1 MSNFTFQGLLTKTS
15 TWVKQVLPKLQKGL
29 TGFKENLAKIKI
41 DNQPSSPSK
50 SEASLHLQAKVKAEL
65 LEAWNF
71 IQDELVPVL
80 INFVA
85 AVVIKIDPPLTRAM
99 SGANRQLSSNSTIQ
113 TNWQKLQTTSLW
125 QKTSVALAPIGRSLG
140 NTIKPLTTSTI
151 LQPLVTRPLGTV
163 AFVMIL
169 ALLLSLKPHPVAT
182 SAANLAVNAPIN
194 SNVAIS
200 KPVSI
205 PAEKGDAP
213 ISPEKVL
220 VSSIQAQVGDISK
233 VYGEALIASVQT
245 NFKLG
250 RLMIQLSDAWYQL
263 NPEQQEQLVTDL
275 QERSQALS
283 FKKLFLL
290 DNSQHLLARSPAIG
304 SGAMIILR
312 S

>member
-1 MSNFTFQGLLTKTS
+1 MSNFTFQGLLAKTS
-15 TWVKQVLPKLQKGL
+15 AWTKQNLPKLQKSL
-29 TGFKENLAKIKI
+29 TRLGQNLSSIKT
-41 DNQPSSPSK
+41 DNQPSNPATVKSK
-50 SEASLHLQAKVKAEL
+50 SAQNLQAKVKAEL

-80 INFVA
+80 VNFV
-85 AVVIKIDPPLTRAM
+85 VVIVTKIDPPLSAATKA
-99 SGANRQLSSNSTIQ
+99 ASSKFVSNPTIQ

-125 QKTSVALAPIGRSLG
+125 QKTFTALAPVGRSLQ

-151 LQPLVTRPLGTV
+151 LQPIVTRPLGTL
-163 AFVMIL
+163 AFAVIL
-169 ALLLSLKPHPVAT
+169 SLLLSLKPHSGAT
-182 SAANLAVNAPIN
+182 ANAPIN
-194 SNVAIS
+194 SDIAIS
-200 KPVSI
+200 KSVDI
-205 PAEKGDAP
+205 PAEKGDTP

-220 VSSIQAQVGDISK
+220 VSSIQAQVSDISK

-275 QERSQALS
+275 KVRSQALS

-290 DNSQHLLARSPAIG
+290 DTSQHLLARSPAIG
-304 SGAMIILR
+304 SGEMIILR